1 MATQDINK
9 VIAFESTASLC
20 EKWNDVITCENKAF
34 DMVKDLMPKVRA
46 TQKPIVA
53 LQMEQLEKL
62 VLASETT
69 QSGDIAQFSPILIPM
84 LRRITPSLMAT
95 EMFGVQPLSAPTG
108 LIYCMRAVYAGTG
121 VNPVKRPNSQI
132 VVLNDATNFT
142 VGGKI
147 TTNGG
152 VAGEVVYKEGN
163 SLLVKIT
170 SNSGA
175 DRIAINDE
183 VDNAD
188 PFSASETTVKSQT
201 SNEALFKFVFKNY
214 TGSYTTAEGEVLTTD
229 MKEIGVTVDQAQAL
243 AKSRKMK
250 ASFTKEMA
258 DDLQSQH
265 GLDAVTLF
273 TQIGSEEVI
282 LELNREMIDYA
293 DAKSVLGGLSQW
305 DYATADGRWEIE
317 KYQNLAA
324 KISRVSRD
332 IAKSTRR
339 GQGNWMIVDTT
350 TLTALE
356 MSGRLDT
363 TGVDPVLTN
372 FAGIFN
378 GYIKVFVDLYQE
390 NTQIVMGYKGLNETD
405 AGVFYSPYVPL
416 MITSGK
422 TDEGDQPRLFFRM
435 RYAITD
441 NPYGAEAYFR
451 KIELVNLPL

>member
-121 VNPVKRPNSQI
+121 ANPVKRPNSQI

-152 VAGEVVYKEGN
+152 VKGEVVYKEGN

-170 SNSGA
+170 SNGGA
-175 DRIAINDE
+175 DRFAINDE
-183 VDNAD
+183 VDKKKAKAD
-188 PFSASETTVKSQT
+188 NS
-201 SNEALFKFVFKNY
+201 
-214 TGSYTTAEGEVLTTD
+214 
-229 MKEIGVTVDQAQAL
+229 
-243 AKSRKMK
+243 
-250 ASFTKEMA
+250 
-258 DDLQSQH
+258 
-265 GLDAVTLF
+265 
-273 TQIGSEEVI
+273 
-282 LELNREMIDYA
+282 
-293 DAKSVLGGLSQW
+293 
-305 DYATADGRWEIE
+305 
-317 KYQNLAA
+317 
-324 KISRVSRD
+324 
-332 IAKSTRR
+332 
-339 GQGNWMIVDTT
+339 
-350 TLTALE
+350 
-356 MSGRLDT
+356 
-363 TGVDPVLTN
+363 
-372 FAGIFN
+372 
-378 GYIKVFVDLYQE
+378 
-390 NTQIVMGYKGLNETD
+390 
-405 AGVFYSPYVPL
+405 
-416 MITSGK
+416 
-422 TDEGDQPRLFFRM
+422 
-435 RYAITD
+435 
-441 NPYGAEAYFR
+441 
-451 KIELVNLPL
+451 